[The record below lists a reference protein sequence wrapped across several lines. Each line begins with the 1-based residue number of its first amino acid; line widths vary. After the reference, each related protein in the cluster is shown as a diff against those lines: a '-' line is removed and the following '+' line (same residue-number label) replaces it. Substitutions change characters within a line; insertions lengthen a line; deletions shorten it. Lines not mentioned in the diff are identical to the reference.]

1 MTGKVDHHEAARL
14 AALHGFDILD
24 TPAEETFDRLTRLA
38 QSALGV
44 PIVLVSLV
52 DTDRQWFKSRQGL
65 DATET
70 PREVSFCA
78 WAIEWDRPL
87 IVRDASTDER
97 FQGNPLV
104 TGEPHI
110 RFYAGIPLKSSDGHN
125 LGTLCAIDTVSRDV
139 SDAEIGV
146 LSDLARLVMNE
157 IELRYLARTDALT
170 GAHTHRS
177 FHLELERE
185 FERSRRHSLSLSLL
199 TFDIDHFKS
208 INDTHGHAGGDAVLR
223 EIGLV
228 VKSTMRLSD
237 AFGRLG
243 GEEFALILP
252 ETNNGG
258 ALLVAERLR
267 SRLCETPLETGSGAI
282 TVTASFGIATQAPAD
297 RMPYDMLKR
306 ADSALYEAKHAGRNR
321 SVVRENTEDVPDVA

>member
-1 MTGKVDHHEAARL
+1 MTDKVDHYEAARL
-14 AALHGFDILD
+14 AALHDFDILD

-38 QSALGV
+38 QSALRV
-44 PIVLVSLV
+44 PIVLISLV
-52 DTDRQWFKSRQGL
+52 DADRQWFKSRQGL

-78 WAIEWDRPL
+78 WAIEGDRPF
-87 IVRDASTDER
+87 VVHDASGDER
-97 FQGNPLV
+97 FRDNPLV

-125 LGTLCAIDTVSRDV
+125 LGTLCAIDTVPRDI

-157 IELRYLARTDALT
+157 IELRYLARTDGLT

-185 FERSRRHSLSLSLL
+185 FERSRRHGLSLSLL
-199 TFDIDHFKS
+199 TFDLDHFKS
-208 INDTHGHAGGDAVLR
+208 VNDTHGHAAGDAVLR
-223 EIGLV
+223 EIGRI
-228 VKSTMRLSD
+228 VKATMGLND
-237 AFGRLG
+237 VFGRLG

-252 ETNNGG
+252 ETNEGG

-267 SRLCETPLETGSGAI
+267 SCLAEASVDIVSNAV
-282 TVTASFGIATQAPAD
+282 TVTASFGIATKAPSD
-297 RMPYDMLKR
+297 RMSYDMLKR
-306 ADSALYEAKHAGRNR
+306 ADEALYEAKHAGRNR
-321 SVVRENTEDVPDVA
+321 SVYRECGADVPDVA